1 MKIETLA
8 VHAGH
13 HIDGDTGAV
22 TPPIHLSST
31 FERAPDGTFPHG
43 FVYSR
48 LGNPTRASLEATL
61 AALEGGAAAAAFA
74 SGSAAT
80 AAVLQALAPGD
91 HVLAPLDAYH
101 GTAKMLREVFAVWGL
116 AFDLVDMT
124 RPEAVAA
131 ALRPETR
138 LLWLETPSNPL
149 LAITDIAA
157 LAALARERG
166 QGRIRTV
173 VDSTWAT
180 PLVTRPLALGAD
192 LVMHATTKYLG
203 GHSDV
208 IGGAIIARDADPFF
222 ERIRTIQLSLG
233 AVPSPFESWL
243 VLRGIRTLP
252 WRMRAHS
259 ENATHVAR
267 FLAAHA
273 SVEAVHYPG
282 LDSHPGRDVAA
293 RQMALPGGMLSF
305 QPRGDAAAAMEV
317 AARCRLFVRATS
329 LGGPESLI
337 EHRASIEGP
346 GTRTPENL
354 LRCSIG
360 LEHHEDL
367 IEDLRQAL
375 EG

>member
-1 MKIETLA
+1 MHLETLA

-13 HIDGDTGAV
+13 HVDGDTGAV

-31 FERAPDGTFPHG
+31 YERAVDGSFPHG
-43 FVYSR
+43 FIYSR
-48 LGNPTRASLEATL
+48 LGNPTRASLEAAL

-101 GTAKMLREVFAVWGL
+101 GTAKLLRDVFGAWGL
-116 AFDLVDMT
+116 TFDFVDMT

-131 ALRPETR
+131 AWRPATR

-157 LAALARERG
+157 LAAIARERG
-166 QGRIRTV
+166 DGRVRTV

-180 PLVTRPLALGAD
+180 PMITRPLALGAD
-192 LVMHATTKYLG
+192 LVMHSTTKYLG

-208 IGGAIIARDADPFF
+208 IGGAIVAREADGFF
-222 ERIRTIQLSLG
+222 ERVRTIQHSLG

-243 VLRGIRTLP
+243 VLRGMRSLP

-259 ENATHVAR
+259 DNATRVAT
-267 FLAAHA
+267 FLAAHPA
-273 SVEAVHYPG
+273 VEAVHYPG
-282 LDSHPGRDVAA
+282 LPDHPGRDVAA

-305 QPRGDAAAAMEV
+305 QPRGDADAAM
-317 AARCRLFVRATS
+317 AGAGRCRLFVRATS

-346 GTRTPENL
+346 LTRTPPNL

-375 EG
+375 EV